1 MDSKSDLR
9 VYAKELRKT
18 LDIKNISSEIV
29 SKIRTLND
37 YKKAENVMIFYPM
50 KYEINLLDLLNDN
63 KNFYLPKVE
72 QCPLQTSD
80 CHSEAENIMSSFAAL
95 KMTEA
100 EDSQKTSSSP
110 LLVCPYD
117 KNLKKS
123 KMGIYEPCTAPVE
136 PNILDLIFVPAL
148 LVDKKGYRLGYGGGF
163 YDRFL
168 KQYPN
173 IKTIVPIEKELMIDK
188 LPHENFDIKIS
199 QIITQ

>member
-1 MDSKSDLR
+1 MNSKSDLR

-29 SKIRTLND
+29 SKIRELD
-37 YKKAENVMIFYPM
+37 CYKKAKHVMIFYPI
-50 KYEINLLDLLNDN
+50 KYEIDLRPLLDDN
-63 KNFYLPKVE
+63 KSFYIPKVFHR
-72 QCPLQTSD
+72 D
-80 CHSEAENIMSSFAAL
+80 
-95 KMTEA
+95 
-100 EDSQKTSSSP
+100 

-117 KNLKKS
+117 NNLTKS
-123 KMGIYEPCTAPVE
+123 NFGVME
-136 PNILDLIFVPAL
+136 PNTEPINPEILDLIFVPAL
-148 LVDKKGYRLGYGGGF
+148 LVDNEGYRLGYGGGF

-199 QIITQ
+199 QIISQ